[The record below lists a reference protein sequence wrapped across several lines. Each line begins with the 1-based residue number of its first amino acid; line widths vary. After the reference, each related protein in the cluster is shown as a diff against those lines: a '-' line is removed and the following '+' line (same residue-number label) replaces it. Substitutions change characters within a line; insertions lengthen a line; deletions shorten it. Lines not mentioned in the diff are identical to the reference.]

1 MQIPS
6 STVQESLTRLTASLD
21 EVLDETVQLCRIPAP
36 TFEEAERAAY
46 VAERMRALG
55 LTDVQIDRIHNVTG
69 ILSAG
74 TPGPTTLVAAH
85 LDTVFPRAT
94 PLHIRHTKQRL
105 YGPGIGDNC
114 VAVAAML
121 SVAAAM
127 CHLQPL
133 PSGRVIFAASVGEEG
148 LGNLCGIRALLETWH
163 GQVDTV
169 LAVEGHGIDEVRITG
184 IGSTRLEVTFTGPGG
199 HSWGAFGT
207 PSAIHAMGS
216 AIHKLA
222 GLHVP
227 RDPKTTFN
235 VGIVEGG
242 GSVNTI
248 APRATMLVDL
258 RSVDPAQLTE
268 IEIRVERLFQDVQQ
282 DTGVQVASRIVGQR
296 PAAALAADHPLCRGI
311 SDIRHYLRLRP
322 ALFSAASTDANLPL
336 SLGIPAVCL
345 GITRGAMAH
354 TVQEYIDTAPVGG
367 GLQQLLLAILHAQQA
382 DWHKEC
388 EHGR

>member
-6 STVQESLTRLTASLD
+6 SAVQESLTRLTDSLD
-21 EVLDETVQLCRIPAP
+21 QVLDETVHLCRIPAP

-46 VAERMRALG
+46 VAERMRAIG
-55 LTDVQIDRIHNVTG
+55 LIDVQIDRIYNVTG

-74 TPGPTTLVAAH
+74 STGPTTLVAAH

-94 PLHIRHTKQRL
+94 PLQVRCTKQRL

-121 SVAAAM
+121 SVATAM
-127 CHLQPL
+127 RHLQPMPL
-133 PSGRVIFAASVGEEG
+133 GRVIFAANVGEEG
-148 LGNLCGIRALLETWH
+148 LGNLCGIRALLDTWQ

-169 LAVEGHGIDEVRITG
+169 IAVEGHGIDEVRTTG

-199 HSWGAFGT
+199 HSWGAFGI

-216 AIHKLA
+216 AIHKITRLQ
-222 GLHVP
+222 VP
-227 RDPKTTFN
+227 QDPKTTFN
-235 VGIVEGG
+235 VGIAEGG

-258 RSVDPAQLTE
+258 RSVDPTQLVHLE
-268 IEIRVERLFQDVQQ
+268 DRVAHLLQGVQK
-282 DTGVQVASRIVGQR
+282 DTGIQVTSRIVGQR
-296 PAAALAADHPLCRGI
+296 PAAALAMDHPLCHRVN
-311 SDIRHYLRLRP
+311 DIRKYLHLRP

-345 GITRGAMAH
+345 GITRGALAH
-354 TVQEYIDTAPVGG
+354 TVQEYIDTPPVGG
-367 GLQQLLLAILHAQQA
+367 GLKQLLLTILHSLQPEVCGKPQA
-382 DWHKEC
+382 A
-388 EHGR
+388 